1 MFTPIF
7 KLQSFHKNKGFF
19 FYYNQRTNKTFL
31 IFRFCV
37 WQYANYGNTALRQY
51 VNTALR
57 QYGIISA
64 WTILIKDGVIYYTAV
79 LPNWWITRGNY
90 APMYSSIK
98 DSHSSKDFS
107 FDSRSVHQMW
117 HLV

>member
-79 LPNWWITRGNY
+79 LPNW
-90 APMYSSIK
+90 
-98 DSHSSKDFS
+98 
-107 FDSRSVHQMW
+107 
-117 HLV
+117 

>member
-1 MFTPIF
+1 MLIRLEMEQFIQYLSLKKNIILIMFTPIF

-79 LPNWWITRGNY
+79 LPNW
-90 APMYSSIK
+90 
-98 DSHSSKDFS
+98 
-107 FDSRSVHQMW
+107 
-117 HLV
+117 